1 MYLKMNRFLTPLL
14 VALAA
19 GLLFGCGRK
28 DSEGEAPRTFIF
40 ARGSDA
46 QKLDPADVDDGES
59 VNTLYQICEGLVR
72 FKSGTLE
79 IEPCLASAY
88 SISPDGLTYRFD
100 LREGVTFHDGTP
112 LTAEA
117 ALFSFRR
124 QMEEDHPGHLPGANF
139 QYWRFL
145 YQDVA
150 SVETDGPMT
159 VVFQLH
165 QPNAS
170 LLNSLAIFPAFLVSP
185 TALETYG
192 EEFQRNPIGTG
203 PYRFVSW
210 EPNEAII
217 MERNPDYWDAANQPK
232 FDRLVLR
239 VVPDNTV
246 RLLEL
251 RSGRVHGLDGLQPAE
266 IVFLDTDQG
275 YTVHQQ
281 PGLNVGYM
289 SFNLDQPKYQD
300 PEVREAIAMAINR
313 TELAMVA
320 LDGAGRP
327 ASYPIPPG
335 FLGEPR
341 IADPVQRDAD
351 RAREILARHP
361 EVLAEPIKL
370 QVMSAPRQYYPDPV
384 KVASFI
390 RSELEA
396 VGLQVE
402 IVSKD
407 FKSHLADLR
416 AFDYDLALIGWVGDN
431 GDTDNFLGIL
441 LGSWAAVK
449 GSATNFSNYRNAE
462 MDELL
467 LAARAE
473 TDRDERQRLYE
484 ESLALWRRD
493 LPIIPLIHGDN
504 IVVMRSEVTGFEL
517 QLIGDLRLGPVGW
530 AVKPSRDVGP

>member
-1 MYLKMNRFLTPLL
+1 MMRNRFVHLL
-14 VALAA
+14 SVSLLAVFLSLQA
-19 GLLFGCGRK
+19 GCGRGG
-28 DSEGEAPRTFIF
+28 DSSAAPETFIF

-59 VNTLYQICEGLVR
+59 VNTLTQICEGLVR

-79 IEPCLASAY
+79 IEPCLAKSVM
-88 SISPDGLTYRFD
+88 IEPDGLTYRFE

-112 LTAEA
+112 LTAEV

-124 QMEEDHPGHLPGANF
+124 QMEDDHPGHLPGANF
-139 QYWRFL
+139 QYWRYL
-145 YQDVA
+145 YQDVIA
-150 SVETDGPMT
+150 VEAEGPMT
-159 VVFQLH
+159 IVFRLS

-185 TALETYG
+185 AGLDTYG
-192 EEFQRNPIGTG
+192 ADFQRHPIGTG
-203 PYRFVSW
+203 PWRFVSW

-217 MERNPDYWDAANQPK
+217 MERNPDYWDKAHAPQ
-232 FDRLVLR
+232 FERLVMK

-266 IVFLDTDQG
+266 VVYLDADPG
-275 YTVHQQ
+275 FTVYQHA
-281 PGLNVGYM
+281 GLNVGYL
-289 SFNLDQPKYQD
+289 SFNLNLPKYQN
-300 PEVREAIAMAINR
+300 PEIRAAIAMAINR

-327 ASYPIPPG
+327 ATYPIPPG
-335 FLGEPR
+335 FLGEPSLP
-341 IADPVQRDAD
+341 DPIVRDVEK
-351 RAREILARHP
+351 AREIIARHAD
-361 EVLAEPIKL
+361 LFTEPIKL
-370 QVMSAPRQYYPDPV
+370 QVMSAPRQYFPDPV

-390 RSELEA
+390 RSELERI
-396 VGLQVE
+396 GLQVE

-416 AFDYDLALIGWVGDN
+416 DFNYDLGLIGWVGDN

-449 GSATNFSNYRNAE
+449 GSATNFSDYRNEE
-462 MDELL
+462 MDRVL

-473 TDRDERQRLYE
+473 TNKAVRQKLYE
-484 ESLALWRRD
+484 EALAIWRRD
-493 LPIIPLIHGDN
+493 LPIVPLIHGDN
-504 IVVMRSEVTGFEL
+504 IAVMRSEVTGFEL
-517 QLIGDLRLGPVGW
+517 QLIGDLRLGPLGW
-530 AVKPSRDVGP
+530 KARGEGDR

>member
-1 MYLKMNRFLTPLL
+1 MFLKMNRLLPALL
-14 VALAA
+14 VVLVA
-19 GLLFGCGRK
+19 GFLFGCGRK
-28 DSEGEAPRTFIF
+28 GAEGEVPKTFIF

-59 VNTLYQICEGLVR
+59 VNTLSQICEGLVR

-88 SISPDGLTYRFD
+88 TVSPDGLTYRFE

-112 LTAEA
+112 LTAET
-117 ALFSFRR
+117 ALFSFLR

-139 QYWRFL
+139 QYWRYL

-150 SVETDGPMT
+150 SVEADGPMA
-159 VVFQLH
+159 VVFQLS

-185 TALETYG
+185 SGLETYG
-192 EEFQRNPIGTG
+192 DEFQRNPIGTG

-210 EPNEAII
+210 EPNEAVI
-217 MERNPDYWDAANQPK
+217 MERNPDYWDQANQPQ
-232 FDRLVLR
+232 FERLVLK

-275 YTVHQQ
+275 FTVHQQ
-281 PGLNVGYM
+281 PGLNVGYLC
-289 SFNLDQPKYQD
+289 FNLNLEKYQD

-313 TELAMVA
+313 TELAMAA

-335 FLGEPR
+335 FLGEPM
-341 IADPVQRDAD
+341 IANPVQRDAD
-351 RAREILARHP
+351 KAREILARHP
-361 EVLAEPIKL
+361 EVLAEPIRL
-370 QVMSAPRQYYPDPV
+370 QVMSAPRQYYPDPI
-384 KVASFI
+384 KAASYI

-396 VGLQVE
+396 VGLRVE

-416 AFDYDLALIGWVGDN
+416 AFDYDMALVGWVGDN

-449 GSATNFSNYRNAE
+449 GSATNFSNYRSAE

-484 ESLALWRRD
+484 ECLKIWRRD
-493 LPIIPLIHGDN
+493 LPIVPLIHGDN
-504 IVVMRSEVTGFEL
+504 IAVTRAEVTGFEL

-530 AVKPSRDVGP
+530 EVKSPPEGGQ

>member
-1 MYLKMNRFLTPLL
+1 MNSKMPRFFSVVL
-14 VALAA
+14 VIATA
-19 GLLFGCGRK
+19 GFLPGCGGRAP
-28 DSEGEAPRTFIF
+28 EGEVPRTFIF

-46 QKLDPADVDDGES
+46 QKLDPADVDDAES
-59 VNTLYQICEGLVR
+59 VNTLTQICEGLVR

-79 IEPCLASAY
+79 IEPCLAESY
-88 SISPDGLTYRFD
+88 SISPDGLTYRFE
-100 LREGVTFHDGTP
+100 LRPGVTFHDGTP
-112 LTAEA
+112 LTAETV
-117 ALFSFRR
+117 LFTFHR
-124 QMEEDHPGHLPGANF
+124 QMDENHPGHLPGANF
-139 QYWRFL
+139 QYWRYL
-145 YQDVA
+145 YQDVI
-150 SVETDGPMT
+150 SVEADGPMT
-159 VVFQLH
+159 VVFQLG
-165 QPNAS
+165 QSNAS
-170 LLNSLAIFPAFLVSP
+170 LLHSLAIFPAFLVSP
-185 TALETYG
+185 TGLETYG
-192 EEFQRNPIGTG
+192 EEFQRNPVGTG

-217 MERNPDYWDAANQPK
+217 MERNPDYWDKANAPQ
-232 FDRLVLR
+232 FDRLVLK

-266 IVFLDTDQG
+266 IVYLEDDPGF
-275 YTVHQQ
+275 TVYQQ
-281 PGLNVGYM
+281 PGLNVGYLC
-289 SFNLDQPKYQD
+289 FNLSLDKDED
-300 PEVREAIAMAINR
+300 PEAREAIAMAINR

-335 FLGEPR
+335 FLGEPE
-341 IADPVQRDAD
+341 IPDPVVRDANL
-351 RAREILARHP
+351 ARLILARHP
-361 EVLAEPIKL
+361 EVRNKPIKL
-370 QVMSAPRQYYPDPV
+370 QVMSAPTQYFPDPV

-390 RSELEA
+390 RSELES

-449 GSATNFSNYRNAE
+449 GSATNFSGYRNEE
-462 MDELL
+462 MDRLL

-473 TDRDERQRLYE
+473 TDREKRQRLYE
-484 ESLALWRRD
+484 ACLEIWRRD
-493 LPIIPLIHGDN
+493 LPIVSLVHGDS
-504 IVVMRSEVTGFEL
+504 IAVMRSEVTGFDL
-517 QLIGDLRLGPVGW
+517 QLIGDLRLGSVGW
-530 AVKPSRDVGP
+530 ATKSLGDGDQ